1 MGLGQIFPIF
11 PSLPIPPLAS
21 CRPTPLFSPLPS
33 PPVST
38 LDSPVLTVHP
48 PSTPPPHHAL
58 GYIAG
63 HLSLP
68 LWFQPRPARGPGPSR
83 HACLGTRDGSSPS
96 SRKQLPRNRL
106 TSVSCRSLFWDLGQS
121 SNSKSLYAMVSTL
134 VDDDDDDDGVAKPF
148 HRRSKMLQTHTH
160 LHTHCTPPSPS

>member
-1 MGLGQIFPIF
+1 MGLGQNFPIF

-21 CRPTPLFSPLPS
+21 CRPTPLFSALGAL
-33 PPVST
+33 VS
-38 LDSPVLTVHP
+38 LDSSSVLTVHP

-63 HLSLP
+63 HLSLL

-83 HACLGTRDGSSPS
+83 HACLGTRARRDGSSPS

-106 TSVSCRSLFWDLGQS
+106 TTVSCRSLFWDLGQS

-134 VDDDDDDDGVAKPF
+134 VDDNDDDDVAKPF
-148 HRRSKMLQTHTH
+148 HRMLQTHTH